1 MFNILLYCFVCGL
14 DGKGCAKYLVG
25 SDCFNQLTTFTEN
38 HFCLAF
44 QASFIKCKGGLSQSH
59 ANLHLPG
66 LCTPKFL
73 DPVEAPLIT

>member
-1 MFNILLYCFVCGL
+1 MANGCTKNLVNSDHFNL
-14 DGKGCAKYLVG
+14 
-25 SDCFNQLTTFTEN
+25 LTTLTVD

-44 QASFIKCKGGLSQSH
+44 QVSFIKCKGGLFQSH
-59 ANLHLPG
+59 ANFHLPG